1 MVDTTIFMAAER
13 NGHSGQIF
21 EALRNRFPEI
31 PEQVISRTL
40 QTEHGNPERCLAV
53 LTAESDKILYGGID
67 VLDSPMPVQPT
78 SQNTPIDEPISITIP
93 SSTTSPYVLNRI
105 TPPLHPAIRPMTVGQ
120 PSPSA
125 GFVSPVSADRPLP
138 SAVASYDKTLLC
150 HQRQRLETLK
160 KEIYNEHHKLIRL
173 RSECQEKE
181 TDRINKKFRVA
192 PYPTSSDV
200 RHLRDENHVLT
211 EEIEQM
217 TREIDELSNGREVV
231 IGHHPN
237 SNPALNQLPTYPPP
251 VRRVESF
258 PSCRANTGAN
268 GRASSLHRF
277 CSMIGSLTTHSS
289 HDEESPSGSISP
301 PPPDGGSVNDWV
313 FLPPNLQTTVHTS
326 ENTTWTCTVCTFL
339 NHEALE
345 VCEMCDMPRNRAM
358 EARA

>member
-53 LTAESDKILYGGID
+53 LAVESDKILYGGID

-105 TPPLHPAIRPMTVGQ
+105 TPPLHPAIRPMTVAQ

-125 GFVSPVSADRPLP
+125 GFVSPVSADRPPP

-192 PYPTSSDV
+192 PYPTSADV
-200 RHLRDENHVLT
+200 RHLRGENQVLT

-301 PPPDGGSVNDWV
+301 PPDGGSVNDWV

-345 VCEMCDMPRNRAM
+345 VCEMCEMPRNRAV

>member
-53 LTAESDKILYGGID
+53 LAVESDKILYGGID

-105 TPPLHPAIRPMTVGQ
+105 TPPLHPAIRPMTVAQ

-125 GFVSPVSADRPLP
+125 GFVSPVSADRPPP

-192 PYPTSSDV
+192 PYPTSADV
-200 RHLRDENHVLT
+200 RHLRGENQVLT

-251 VRRVESF
+251 
-258 PSCRANTGAN
+258 
-268 GRASSLHRF
+268 
-277 CSMIGSLTTHSS
+277 
-289 HDEESPSGSISP
+289 DEESPSGSIS

-345 VCEMCDMPRNRAM
+345 VCEMCEMPRNRAV